1 MSTDFFIHAFS
12 LFLICLLFTPFPVT
26 RFAMHR
32 IYAERINSRDMSR
45 VFCDLCSQKTRGML
59 PMNSNLI
66 RPLLIHLPSHKI
78 HTLLLT
84 TWILLSY
91 PRSRYMSDSV
101 KRGSSD
107 RCLSLLPQLP
117 SQHSRHTGFS
127 PTRQVPADRPFAP
140 HNTGNLH
147 PERDRKNKYVF

>member
-1 MSTDFFIHAFS
+1 MRFPVV
-12 LFLICLLFTPFPVT
+12 LLFTPFTVT

-32 IYAERINSRDMSR
+32 IYADRINSRGMSR

-117 SQHSRHTGFS
+117 SQHSRQASAHLPHCGQAIGRTDFFS
-127 PTRQVPADRPFAP
+127 TIWMQDLSGS
-140 HNTGNLH
+140 NSL
-147 PERDRKNKYVF
+147 